1 VSKHE
6 LKDKLIIALDVD
18 TEKDAL
24 AFVHL
29 LKTEVGIFKV
39 GSELFTSCGPS
50 IVEKV
55 KKEGR
60 GVFLDLKFHDIP
72 NTVKKSAIAAT
83 RLGVSIFNVH
93 SLGGYD
99 MMKLVSEAV
108 RDEAARLKIE
118 KPKVIAVTILTSMD
132 TESLKRIG
140 VRGSAEDA
148 VLRLARLAKE
158 AGLEGVVA
166 SAAEIRRIR
175 ETIGKDFIIVTPG
188 VRPTWASK
196 NDQKRVTTPSD
207 AVKDGADYI
216 VVGRPIIEAEDPC
229 AAARKILEEIG

>member
-1 VSKHE
+1 MSKHE

>member
-1 VSKHE
+1 MSKHE

-18 TEKDAL
+18 TEKEAL
-24 AFVHL
+24 ALVRL
-29 LKTEVGIFKV
+29 LKTDVGIFKV

>member
-18 TEKDAL
+18 TEKEAL
-24 AFVHL
+24 ALVRL
-29 LKTEVGIFKV
+29 LKTDVGIFKV

-196 NDQKRVTTPSD
+196 NDQKRVATPSD